1 MSRTLVLVRH
11 GQSTWNLENRFT
23 GWIDVPLSERGL
35 REAREAGTLLCEA
48 GFAFDVAFT
57 SCLERAIHTLELV
70 LAKMDCSD
78 LPVIQDWRLNERHY
92 GALQGLNKRETA
104 EKHGARQVLEWRRGF
119 SVRPPELADDHPT
132 HPRNDSRYSGV
143 PNLPGAESLADTL
156 VRVRAWWLEAL
167 VPLFRTNQSVL
178 VVAHGNSLRAL
189 AKLLEHLSEEEILE
203 LNIPTGIPLLY
214 RLDESFTALSRRFLI
229 DDTKL
234 KAAVDE
240 VRNQASAKQDNR
252 SH

>member
-1 MSRTLVLVRH
+1 MKHTVVLVRH

-23 GWIDVPLSERGL
+23 GWIDVPLSERGIQ
-35 REAREAGTLLCEA
+35 EARDAGALLCEA
-48 GFAFDVAFT
+48 GYAFDVALT
-57 SCLERAIHTLELV
+57 SCLERATHTLELV
-70 LAKMDCSD
+70 LEEMGCGAI
-78 LPVIQDWRLNERHY
+78 PIIQDWRLNERHY

-104 EKHGARQVLEWRRGF
+104 EKHGAQKVLEWRRGF

-156 VRVRAWWLEAL
+156 IRVRAWWQETLA
-167 VPLFRTNQSVL
+167 PLLSTDQCVL
-178 VVAHGNSLRAL
+178 VVGHGNSLRAL

-203 LNIPTGIPLLY
+203 FNIPTGIPMVY
-214 RLDESFTALSRRFLI
+214 QLDEHFIVLSRRFLA
-229 DDTKL
+229 DDAKL

-240 VRNQASAKQDNR
+240 VRNQASSKQSNH
-252 SH
+252 SG

>member
-23 GWIDVPLSERGL
+23 GWIDVPLSERGVQ
-35 REAREAGTLLCEA
+35 EARDAGTLLSGA
-48 GFAFDVAFT
+48 GYAFDVALT
-57 SCLERAIHTLELV
+57 SYLERATHTLELV
-70 LAKMDCSD
+70 LEEMDCGAV
-78 LPVIQDWRLNERHY
+78 PIIPDWRLNERHY
-92 GALQGLNKRETA
+92 GALQGLDKRETA
-104 EKHGARQVLEWRRGF
+104 EKHGAQQVLEWRRGF

-156 VRVRAWWLEAL
+156 VRVRAWWQEAL
-167 VPLFRTNQSVL
+167 APLLRTDQCVL

-189 AKLLEHLSEEEILE
+189 AKILEHLSEEEILE
-203 LNIPTGIPLLY
+203 FNIPTGIPMVY
-214 RLDESFTALSRRFLI
+214 RLDEHFTVLSRRFLA
-229 DDTKL
+229 DDAKL

-240 VRNQASAKQDNR
+240 VRNQASTKQDNH
-252 SH
+252 SG

>member
-23 GWIDVPLSERGL
+23 GWIDVPLSERGIQ
-35 REAREAGTLLCEA
+35 EARDAGVLLSEASYV
-48 GFAFDVAFT
+48 FDVALA
-57 SCLERAIHTLELV
+57 SCLERATHTLELV
-70 LAKMDCSD
+70 LEEMDCSAV
-78 LPVIQDWRLNERHY
+78 PIIQDWRLNERHY

-104 EKHGARQVLEWRRGF
+104 EKHGAQQVLEWRRGF

-143 PNLPGAESLADTL
+143 SNLPGAESLADTL
-156 VRVRAWWLEAL
+156 IRVRAWWQETL
-167 VPLFRTNQSVL
+167 VPLLRTDQCVL

-189 AKLLEHLSEEEILE
+189 AKLLEQLSEEEILE
-203 LNIPTGIPLLY
+203 FNIPTGIPMVY
-214 RLDESFTALSRRFLI
+214 RLDEHFTVLSRRFLA

-240 VRNQASAKQDNR
+240 VRNQASSKQGKHSD
-252 SH
+252 